1 MIIPSLG
8 IALGPVIHG
17 LVFSSLWSRFHV
29 PGLLHTDVGF
39 LMIIL
44 VGSDLAVKFQ
54 RPTAQS
60 DQHKPSYS

>member
-1 MIIPSLG
+1 MDLYFHRF
-8 IALGPVIHG
+8 GPAFTY
-17 LVFSSLWSRFHV
+17 LDYF
-29 PGLLHTDVGF
+29 HTDVGF

-54 RPTAQS
+54 RTTAQS